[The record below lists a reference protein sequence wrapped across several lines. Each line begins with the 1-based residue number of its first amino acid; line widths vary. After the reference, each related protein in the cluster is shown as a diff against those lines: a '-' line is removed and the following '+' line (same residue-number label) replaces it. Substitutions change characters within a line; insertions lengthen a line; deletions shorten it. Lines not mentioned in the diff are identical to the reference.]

1 MAETLR
7 VASVHIKTRCTR
19 CTSEHSNSSQHGGT
33 AKNKKTTKHQPAL
46 WWIIC
51 PQKGS
56 LREVFARHP
65 GQILTFESAWNSN
78 RYVLHLNFHPTLHV
92 SNLFQPWIS
101 GWQHWL
107 HVVCSLLP
115 WGFWPAFHRWGCC
128 RCRTLQL
135 AQIKNRKK
143 SHLHG
148 RWSRLVAQCLC
159 MEARNTVLSFRE
171 EPEVSHAPL
180 TKK

>member
-1 MAETLR
+1 MNHL
-7 VASVHIKTRCTR
+7 S
-19 CTSEHSNSSQHGGT
+19 
-33 AKNKKTTKHQPAL
+33 TK
-46 WWIIC
+46 
-51 PQKGS
+51 GRS

-78 RYVLHLNFHPTLHV
+78 RYVLHLNFHPTLHF

-101 GWQHWL
+101 GWQHWQ

-135 AQIKNRKK
+135 AIKNRKK

-180 TKK
+180 TFWAGDNSREAQKQEKPRERTKWPKAEGYRQQAQHVSAKWTKERC